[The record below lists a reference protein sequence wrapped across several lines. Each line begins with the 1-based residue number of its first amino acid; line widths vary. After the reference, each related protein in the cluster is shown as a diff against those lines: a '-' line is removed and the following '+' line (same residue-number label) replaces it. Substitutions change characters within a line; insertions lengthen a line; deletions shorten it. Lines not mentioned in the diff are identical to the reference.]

1 MKARFS
7 AYLLVGIIGLWSAAP
22 APAISD
28 GSPEAMAIDTVV
40 ARPACFAANVAG
52 AAVFVVALP
61 FALLS
66 KSTTKTAH
74 TLVVKP
80 ARATFKRPVG
90 ELTEMDD
97 F

>member
-7 AYLLVGIIGLWSAAP
+7 AYVLAGAIGLWSATP
-22 APAISD
+22 ARAISD
-28 GSPEAMAIDTVV
+28 GSPEGMAVDTIV
-40 ARPACFAANVAG
+40 ARPVCLAATVAG

-61 FALLS
+61 FSLLS
-66 KSTTKTAH
+66 KSTAKTAH

-90 ELTEMDD
+90 ELSEMDD